1 MEAILIGLALTAIVV
16 FSILLGVL
24 VAGIRREEHATS
36 LTCQVP
42 GLSAAI
48 TRRVLGVYTR
58 TSSASDERCDHP
70 DCGMSPTPGG
80 RA

>member
-1 MEAILIGLALTAIVV
+1 MEAILIGLALTAIAVPAV
-16 FSILLGVL
+16 LLAVL

-36 LTCQVP
+36 LTCQAP

-48 TRRVLGVYTR
+48 TRRLLGLYTR
-58 TSSASDERCDHP
+58 TPPTAEHCDHP
-70 DCGMSPTPGG
+70 DCGTSLTPDG